1 MNNSFILAAYKSQL
15 ANFIQDS
22 AAANVSQLVPSKVL
36 TCNRT
41 RAVARQPVPHL
52 QKKYVFNFQVIS
64 EGRKFSLMDFV
75 LLRYVETLP
84 S

>member
-1 MNNSFILAAYKSQL
+1 MQISTHNKISSKKQEGIMNNSFILAAYKSQL

-52 QKKYVFNFQVIS
+52 QKKCF
-64 EGRKFSLMDFV
+64 
-75 LLRYVETLP
+75 
-84 S
+84 